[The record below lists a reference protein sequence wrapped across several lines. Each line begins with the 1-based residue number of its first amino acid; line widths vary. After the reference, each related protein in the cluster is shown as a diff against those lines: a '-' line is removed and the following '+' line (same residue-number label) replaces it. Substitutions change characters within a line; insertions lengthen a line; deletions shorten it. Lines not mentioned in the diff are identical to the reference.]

1 LKTSLKTLE
10 PGWDL
15 TGAFPKEA
23 CTGHNSLKAILEH
36 SLEGSHTKMLG
47 MDRFGIGVQMLQIS
61 GFSWP
66 GALDFQTSKPHKAQ
80 RTQGMK
86 HIGYSN
92 VNSLEH

>member
-1 LKTSLKTLE
+1 LKTTLKTLE

-23 CTGHNSLKAILEH
+23 CTGHNSPKTILEH
-36 SLEGSHTKMLG
+36 SLEGSHTKKVD
-47 MDRFGIGVQMLQIS
+47 MDRLGKSVKMLQIS
-61 GFSWP
+61 GISWP
-66 GALDFQTSKPHKAQ
+66 GALDFLTSKPHKAQ